1 MGRDQKYV
9 CVKPTP
15 KTEPVNMSVQSPQ
28 PPDNNSSDEEEEED
42 EIPTTQDI
50 DGSKPETQREA
61 ARQVGFYLIVI
72 CKKHRSGLF
81 FLSDGERRGKKTVNT
96 CTCKLI
102 SW

>member
-61 ARQVGFYLIVI
+61 ARQVGFYLIVV

-81 FLSDGERRGKKTVNT
+81 FYQMVRGEGRKQLIHVHVN
-96 CTCKLI
+96 
-102 SW
+102 